1 MQKYNITFCKY
12 AKDPITQKNIS
23 IMATIDNNENLC
35 VPIDENNRHYAEIL
49 KQVESGDLT
58 IADAD

>member
-1 MQKYNITFCKY
+1 MIITNAQYVTNLDAENSSVKV
-12 AKDPITQKNIS
+12 
-23 IMATIDNNENLC
+23 TIDGQEMFVPLDPNNT
-35 VPIDENNRHYAEIL
+35 HYAEIL